1 MLLLLL
7 GVLLWLVNRSEH
19 ERQRD
24 DLTRDTLWV
33 EQTLEFHRITD
44 QENLDR
50 LALELGDSQSN
61 REKFATLAPQLVS
74 NNPELQ
80 EIIWRDAD
88 GKSVAAVPPASILD
102 SANKAL
108 DLAVADAA
116 AKSALTGQGALSNP
130 IALHDNAVVLI
141 YSVPIFIQGKNAG
154 TLATVFSLDTIL
166 SHQIPWWIA
175 EKSAVHIKDSN
186 GVILASRS
194 HIEIAPNATIHT
206 IPLTNFGHDLS
217 LVLSPYMEQTN
228 LTTNGLVGAMI
239 LLGLVAI
246 GGLFAREKHM
256 RQRRKAEA
264 ALQAEYAFR
273 KAMEDSLTV
282 GVRAH
287 DLEGRIIYVNNA
299 FCQITGYDA
308 HELMGHLPPMPYWLP
323 DEIDRTIAFHDAV
336 LAGNVPQK
344 SIELS
349 FRQKNGNVVHALVF
363 EAPLIDHEGVH
374 RGWMGSFIDIT
385 DRKAMEATAKAHLEK
400 LAQTARLIM
409 IGEVASLIAHDLN
422 QPLAAITSYST
433 GLSNRVKVGTI
444 APQTTLKTLDKISK
458 LARHAGSI
466 VHRVQDFVKK
476 SGPRFE
482 PTDIGDAVLE
492 AITFYERESRSHASR
507 IVVTKL
513 APALLANVDRVLI
526 EQVII
531 NLVRNA
537 EEAMRSLPTTKRRI
551 DISVAK
557 ANGEIQIEVADRGP
571 ALSAETKSS
580 IFKPFFTTKPNG
592 MGIGLTICRSIL
604 EAHYGRLTYATRERG
619 GSVFACCLP
628 AVIQSA
634 AAE

>member
-1 MLLLLL
+1 Q
-7 GVLLWLVNRSEH
+7 SEH

-24 DLTRDTLWV
+24 DLIRDTLWV
-33 EQTLEFHRITD
+33 EQTLEFHRNTD

-50 LALELGDSQSN
+50 LALELGDNISN
-61 REKFATLAPQLVS
+61 RDKFATLAPQLVS

-88 GKSVAAVPPASILD
+88 GGSVAVVPPASILD
-102 SANKAL
+102 SKNHAL
-108 DLAVADAA
+108 DLAIADAA
-116 AKSALTGQGALSNP
+116 AKSGTTGQGALSAP
-130 IALHDNAVVLI
+130 IALHDNGYVLI
-141 YSVPIFIQGKNAG
+141 YAVPIFSQGRNTG
-154 TLATVFSLDTIL
+154 TLATVFSLGTIL

-175 EKSAVHIKDSN
+175 EKSAVQIKDAN

-194 HIEIAPNATIHT
+194 HIEISPRSTIN
-206 IPLTNFGHDLS
+206 IVPLSNFGPDLS
-217 LVLSPYMEQTN
+217 LVLSPYKEQTN

-264 ALQAEYAFR
+264 ALRTEYAFR

-299 FCQITGYDA
+299 FCQMTGYDS
-308 HELMGHLPPMPYWLP
+308 HELLGHLPPMPYWLP
-323 DEIDRTIAFHDAV
+323 DEIDRTVAFHDAV

-349 FRQKNGNVVHALVF
+349 FRQKSGDILHALVF
-363 EAPLIDHEGVH
+363 EAPLIDDEGIH

-385 DRKAMEATAKAHLEK
+385 DRKVMEATAKAHLEK

-433 GLSNRVKVGTI
+433 GLSNRFKVGTI

-466 VHRVQDFVKK
+466 VHKVQDFVKK

-482 PTDIGDAVLE
+482 PTDIGDAVME
-492 AITFYERESRSHASR
+492 AIALYDRESRSHPSR
-507 IVVTKL
+507 IVVTKST
-513 APALLANVDRVLI
+513 PALLANVDPVLI

-537 EEAMRSLPTTKRRI
+537 EEAMRALPTAKRRI

-557 ANGEIQIEVADRGP
+557 ASDEIQIQVADRGP

-580 IFKPFFTTKPNG
+580 IFKPFFTTKPDG

-604 EAHYGRLTYATRERG
+604 EAHYGRLTYTARERG

-628 AVIQSA
+628 AATVSVPSQ
-634 AAE
+634 

>member
-1 MLLLLL
+1 
-7 GVLLWLVNRSEH
+7 
-19 ERQRD
+19 
-24 DLTRDTLWV
+24 
-33 EQTLEFHRITD
+33 
-44 QENLDR
+44 
-50 LALELGDSQSN
+50 
-61 REKFATLAPQLVS
+61 
-74 NNPELQ
+74 
-80 EIIWRDAD
+80 
-88 GKSVAAVPPASILD
+88 
-102 SANKAL
+102 
-108 DLAVADAA
+108 
-116 AKSALTGQGALSNP
+116 
-130 IALHDNAVVLI
+130 
-141 YSVPIFIQGKNAG
+141 
-154 TLATVFSLDTIL
+154 
-166 SHQIPWWIA
+166 
-175 EKSAVHIKDSN
+175 
-186 GVILASRS
+186 
-194 HIEIAPNATIHT
+194 
-206 IPLTNFGHDLS
+206 
-217 LVLSPYMEQTN
+217 
-228 LTTNGLVGAMI
+228 MI

-264 ALQAEYAFR
+264 ALRTEYAFR

-308 HELMGHLPPMPYWLP
+308 HELLGHLPPMPYWLP

-336 LAGNVPQK
+336 LAGNVPQN

-349 FRQKNGNVVHALVF
+349 FRQKGGGILHALVF
-363 EAPLIDHEGVH
+363 EAPLIDDAGIH

-385 DRKAMEATAKAHLEK
+385 DRKVMEATAKAHLEK

-433 GLSNRVKVGTI
+433 GLSNRIKVGTI

-458 LARHAGSI
+458 LARRAGSI
-466 VHRVQDFVKK
+466 VHKVQDFVKK

-482 PTDIGDAVLE
+482 PTDIGDVVLE
-492 AITFYERESRSHASR
+492 AIALYDRESRWHASR
-507 IVVTKL
+507 IVVSKL
-513 APALLANVDRVLI
+513 TPALLANVDRVLI

-537 EEAMRSLPTTKRRI
+537 EEAMRALPTAKRRI

-557 ANGEIQIEVADRGP
+557 AGDEIQIQVADRGP
-571 ALSAETKSS
+571 ALSVETKSS

-604 EAHYGRLTYATRERG
+604 EAHYGRLTYTTRERG

-628 AVIQSA
+628 AIIRSVEAQ
-634 AAE
+634 